1 MITNALNNGLSG
13 MRAAQSALDVSS
25 HNIANMNTQGF
36 KPQQI
41 VQSENSTGG
50 VSTAVRAPAAES
62 AESIDTAGKPEAA
75 TSGTDAATEMVNSL
89 QFRATFDLNAKM
101 VKTADEMLGTLVNT
115 KA

>member
-62 AESIDTAGKPEAA
+62 ADTAGKPEAA
-75 TSGTDAATEMVNSL
+75 ASGTDAATEMVNSL

>member
-41 VQSENSTGG
+41 IQSENSTGG
-50 VSTAVRAPAAES
+50 VNAAIRAPAAES
-62 AESIDTAGKPEAA
+62 ADTAGKPEAA

>member
-41 VQSENSTGG
+41 IQSENSTGG

-62 AESIDTAGKPEAA
+62 AGKPEAA

-101 VKTADEMLGTLVNT
+101 VKTTDDMLGTLVNT

>member
-50 VSTAVRAPAAES
+50 VSTAVRAPAAK
-62 AESIDTAGKPEAA
+62 SIDTAGKPEAA
-75 TSGTDAATEMVNSL
+75 ASGTDAATEMVNSL

>member
-50 VSTAVRAPAAES
+50 VSTAVRAQAAES
-62 AESIDTAGKPEAA
+62 AGKPEAA
-75 TSGTDAATEMVNSL
+75 ASGTDAATEMVNSL